1 MDYVSESL
9 PVDEGHCGVELRES
23 LCGRSSGFAWV
34 TRRPSRN
41 CLSLPDPT
49 DSELGFRFRKIA
61 ISPNQLVYPL
71 PGHSKDLGD
80 FGHAHEILRHQ
91 GNLANT

>member
-1 MDYVSESL
+1 
-9 PVDEGHCGVELRES
+9 
-23 LCGRSSGFAWV
+23 V
-34 TRRPSRN
+34 TRRPSCN

-80 FGHAHEILRHQ
+80 FRHAHEILTHMGQAIKR
-91 GNLANT
+91 LDEK